1 MDNDK
6 IKNIIEALLISAEE
20 ALTIEQIQQVLENV
34 TPAIIK
40 EQIDRLK
47 KDYLDA
53 NRSFKINE
61 VAGGYQI
68 ATREEFAPYLRKLY
82 NVKHVERLSRPSLE
96 TLAIVAYKQPVTR
109 LDIESIR
116 GVNVDGV
123 LRSLSEKNLI
133 KIKGRKEVVG
143 RPYIYGTSRLFLE
156 YFGLN
161 SLEDLPDVE
170 KFKQTADEV
179 FKKREDNFKEK
190 EDES

>member
-20 ALTIEQIQQVLENV
+20 ALTIEQIQQVLESV

-47 KDYLDA
+47 KDYLDT

-61 VAGGYQI
+61 IAGGYQI

-96 TLAIVAYKQPVTR
+96 TLAIIAYKQPVTR

-161 SLEDLPDVE
+161 SLEDLPDIE
-170 KFKQTADEV
+170 KFKQTADEI
-179 FKKREDNFKEK
+179 FKRREDNFKEK